1 MSNDNR
7 TNLKADHGQHRE
19 LQKEKRS
26 NVFSIVYMLSM
37 AFLVTSLL
45 IPSCQQIKQQ
55 GVTNE
60 HSTNKHP

>member
-1 MSNDNR
+1 MSNDNK

-19 LQKEKRS
+19 LQKRKHS
-26 NVFSIVYMLSM
+26 NIFSIVYMLLM

-45 IPSCQQIKQQ
+45 IPSCQQIKPQ

-60 HSTNKHP
+60 QR